1 MEGPTLVTRPATGG
15 RHPGATMNA
24 IMLAP
29 RATIPTPVPAPPSAA
44 ARPDPRRGLV
54 LATAL
59 VAALGMFLSIYNAA
73 IVGGDYSEIT
83 KDLGGS
89 QVDIQW
95 VTTAYRASQGLVIPA
110 AAWLCRRF
118 GTRRVFLASM
128 LLYAL
133 TSALCGVAGNLD
145 VLVAARVL
153 QAVPGAVTPIVC
165 MLIFYAVVPLE
176 RMAAMLSTYVIVVV
190 SGVGFAP
197 LVGGILGQYATW
209 RMIFFAVV
217 PVALAGMVAGAWL
230 LPATPGRPGERPDL
244 AGLLLSGVGLAS
256 LLIAVS
262 EGQDWGWTS
271 YPVLILLTVGL
282 DALALFVYIEL
293 RVARPLLNLRIFR
306 NAPFVMAALLID
318 VMFTGLF
325 LVLALVPSFLT
336 QAQGLTPTN
345 AGLVM
350 VPQALAW
357 MVATP
362 LAVRLFGR
370 HGTRLPAVLGTVLLG
385 GGTLMLVR
393 INVDLPRPELALWLS
408 VGEFGLGLVATSIL
422 GGSIATLAPAVVP
435 DALAIR
441 LVFQRIASGIGV
453 ALLTALV
460 NARRQQNFANW
471 SALLSPDRVAGDPRI
486 QHMREQGPDGLLP
499 LWQQLQYH
507 SLAQACSDVF
517 LVSGVLTLL
526 CVVGILIVRWG
537 PAPGRRA

>member
-1 MEGPTLVTRPATGG
+1 
-15 RHPGATMNA
+15 MNA
-24 IMLAP
+24 STLAP
-29 RATIPTPVPAPPSAA
+29 RATIPTPAPDPPSAG

-73 IVGGDYSEIT
+73 IAGSDYSEIT
-83 KDLGGS
+83 KELGGS

-145 VLVAARVL
+145 VLVGARVL
-153 QAVPGAVTPIVC
+153 QAVPGAVTPVVC

-176 RMAAMLSTYVIVVV
+176 RMAAVLSAYVIVVV

-197 LVGGILGQYATW
+197 LVGGFLGQYVTW
-209 RMIFFAVV
+209 RMIFFGVV
-217 PVALAGMVAGAWL
+217 PVALVVMVAGARL

-262 EGQDWGWTS
+262 KGQDWGWTS

-282 DALALFVYIEL
+282 DALALFVYVEL
-293 RVARPLLNLRIFR
+293 RVAHPLLNLRIFR

-336 QAQGLTPTN
+336 QVQGLTPTN

-362 LAVRLFGR
+362 LAVRLFVR
-370 HGTRLPAVLGTVLLG
+370 RGTRLPAVLGTVLLG

-408 VGEFGLGLVATSIL
+408 VRAFGLGLVATSIL
-422 GGSIATLAPAVVP
+422 GASIATLAPALVP

-441 LVFQRIASGIGV
+441 LVFQRIASGISV

-460 NARRQQNFANW
+460 NARRQQIFADRA
-471 SALLSPDRVAGDPRI
+471 ALLSPDRVAGDPRI
-486 QHMREQGPDGLLP
+486 QRMREQGPDGLLP
-499 LWQQLQYH
+499 LWQQQQNH
-507 SLAQACSDVF
+507 SLAQAYSDVF